1 MTASSPKHILAGDDS
16 PVILDLFREIL
27 EAEGYRVSV
36 SAEALDLDGVKR
48 VAPDLVILD
57 HMIDDGAGSGWHL
70 LRELR
75 RDPETVDLPIVV
87 CTGATHR
94 VRENSELLDR
104 LGVGLVLK
112 PFDIDRLVEVVN
124 GSWRN
129 HDHGIPF
136 GDGAD
141 GADGQ
146 GTAVAD

>member
-1 MTASSPKHILAGDDS
+1 MTAASPKHILAGDDS

-36 SAEALDLDGVKR
+36 SAEALDLDCVKR

-57 HMIDDGAGSGWHL
+57 HMIDDGVGSGWHL

-94 VRENSELLDR
+94 VRENADLLDR
-104 LGVGLVLK
+104 FGVGLVLK

-124 GSWRN
+124 GSW
-129 HDHGIPF
+129 HDRDCGMPF
-136 GDGAD
+136 GDVADSADRQGA
-141 GADGQ
+141 
-146 GTAVAD
+146 AVAD